1 MFYQNIGSLS
11 SALLLTVSASARFS
25 PCLLCDIISGVDFTP
40 HESSPPR
47 VGLNAHLLSLTE
59 TYRGAGINGYIYHL
73 LRELPAATG
82 YLQFIVYLHDRRF
95 VPAPGSRLTVR
106 RSRWAT
112 TNPWARILWEQSGL
126 AWASRRERL
135 ALLHGLAYVTPLA
148 ASCPTVVTVHDI
160 SFVRFP
166 RAFRAANR
174 YYLSTFTRLSVRRSA
189 RVIAVS
195 AHTRDDLIRTWAISP
210 EKITVVP
217 NGLDPAF
224 HPVDAA
230 AVAEFRRRRGLPERF
245 VLSVGTLEPRKNL
258 VRLIRAYAA
267 ATAGKRRET
276 KLVLVGGKGWGYQEI
291 FAQVERLGLAQDV
304 LFPGFVPADE
314 LPWWYRAADVFA
326 YPSLYEGF
334 GLPVL
339 EAMASGI
346 PVMTSTVSSL
356 PEVAGDAALLVD
368 PCDEE
373 AMAQAIARLLYDR
386 SLREALVARGLH
398 RASAYSWA
406 RTALETLAVYQDV
419 LSSAEGKR

>member
-1 MFYQNIGSLS
+1 MDLAPQ
-11 SALLLTVSASARFS
+11 R
-25 PCLLCDIISGVDFTP
+25 PPD
-40 HESSPPR
+40 PR

-73 LRELPAATG
+73 LHELPAAAAR
-82 YLQFIVYLHDRRF
+82 LQFIVYLHDRRF
-95 VPAPGSRLTVR
+95 VPTPGSTLAMR

-135 ALLHGLAYVTPLA
+135 NLLHGLAYVTPLA

-166 RAFRAANR
+166 QAFRAANR
-174 YYLSTFTRLSVRRSA
+174 HYLSTFTRLSVRRAA

-195 AHTRDDLIRTWAISP
+195 AHTRDDLVRTWAIPP

-217 NGLDPAF
+217 NGLDAAF
-224 HPVDAA
+224 HPEEVTAA
-230 AVAEFRRRRGLPERF
+230 AEFRRRRGLPERF
-245 VLSVGTLEPRKNL
+245 ILSVGTLEPRKNL
-258 VRLIRAYAA
+258 ARLVQAYAA
-267 ATAGKRRET
+267 ATAEGGRQV
-276 KLVLVGGKGWGYQEI
+276 KLVLAGGKGWDYQEI
-291 FAQVERLGLAQDV
+291 FSQVEGLGLTQDV

-314 LPWWYRAADVFA
+314 LPWWYRAAAVFA

-339 EAMASGI
+339 EAMASGT
-346 PVMTSTVSSL
+346 PVMTSTASSL

-368 PCDEE
+368 PYDVD
-373 AMAQAIARLLYDR
+373 AMAQAILRLLNDQA
-386 SLREALVARGLH
+386 LRGELVARGLR
-398 RASAYSWA
+398 RASSFSWA
-406 RTALETLAVYQDV
+406 RTATETITVYQDV
-419 LSSAEGKR
+419 LSSVGKRW

>member
-11 SALLLTVSASARFS
+11 SAFPARLLPDPFFR
-25 PCLLCDIISGVDFTP
+25 PCLPCGIMLDVDFVP
-40 HESSPPR
+40 HEPPFPR

-73 LRELPAATG
+73 LRELPAAAEH
-82 YLQFIVYLHDRRF
+82 LQFVVYLHDRRF
-95 VPAPGSRLTVR
+95 VPAPGSTLAVR

-112 TNPWARILWEQSGL
+112 TNPWARIVWEQSGL

-135 ALLHGLAYVTPLA
+135 NLLHGLAYVTPLA

-174 YYLSTFTRLSVRRSA
+174 YYLSTFTRLSVQRAA

-195 AHTRDDLIRTWAISP
+195 AHTRDDLIRTWAILP

-217 NGLDPAF
+217 NGLDVAF

-230 AVAEFRRRRGLPERF
+230 AVADFRRRRGLPERF
-245 VLSVGTLEPRKNL
+245 ILSVGTLEPRKNL
-258 VRLIRAYAA
+258 ARLVQAYAA
-267 ATAGKRRET
+267 ATAGERREI

-291 FAQVERLGLAQDV
+291 FAQVERLGLTRDI

-368 PCDEE
+368 PCDVE
-373 AMAQAIARLLYDR
+373 AMAQAIARLLHDK
-386 SLREALVARGLH
+386 SLREELVARGLR
-398 RASAYSWA
+398 RAAGYSWA
-406 RTALETLAVYQDV
+406 RTAIETIAVYQDV
-419 LSSAEGKR
+419 LSSVEGKR